1 MIRILSTK
9 KLKTNQKQLL
19 LNAEMSI
26 VEADFIAIE
35 NKDFTF
41 LNSHD
46 NLIFTSGNAVRSVSN
61 HVQVQEVRRKPCFCV
76 GEKTADLLDE
86 NGFTVQ
92 EIANS
97 AAELA
102 YVITTEYASESF
114 TFFSGNQRLDELPNQ
129 LKMNDIIFNEIEV
142 YETSATPQ
150 EIKGPID
157 GILFFSPSAVES
169 YLSSN
174 EISTETC
181 FCIGNTTAKALE
193 NITNNII
200 IANQP
205 SVENTIIQTINY
217 FGRRSN
223 DEGQTGSPTIQD

>member
-9 KLKTNQKQLL
+9 KLQSNQKQFL
-19 LNAEMSI
+19 LNAGFAV
-26 VEADFIAIE
+26 VEADFIEIQ

-41 LNSHD
+41 SNIQN
-46 NLIFTSGNAVRSVSN
+46 NLIFTSGNAVKAVSN
-61 HVQVQEVRRKPCFCV
+61 HPDVQDIRRNPAFCV

-97 AAELA
+97 AGELA
-102 YVITTEYASESF
+102 QIIITQYPTESF
-114 TFFSGNQRLDELPNQ
+114 TFFNGNLRLDELPNQ
-129 LKMNDIIFNEIEV
+129 LKNANVLWNETKV
-142 YETSATPQ
+142 YQTVLAPSQ
-150 EIKGPID
+150 INSVFD

-169 YLSSN
+169 FLSAN
-174 EISTETC
+174 KITDETC
-181 FCIGNTTAKALE
+181 FCIGHTTAKALE
-193 NITNNII
+193 NTPIAIGAKNII

-217 FGRRSN
+217 YKQQS
-223 DEGQTGSPTIQD
+223 